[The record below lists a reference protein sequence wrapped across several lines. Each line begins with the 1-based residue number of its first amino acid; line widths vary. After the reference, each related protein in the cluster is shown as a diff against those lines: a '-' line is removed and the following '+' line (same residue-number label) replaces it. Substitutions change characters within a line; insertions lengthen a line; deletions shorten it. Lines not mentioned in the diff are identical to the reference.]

1 MSGSHGDN
9 IIAEAGDCITHRV
22 ERPVVTTLLT
32 ADTGTIPLAPGA
44 CLVHTPAPASQVSA
58 EEKPSS
64 SYHFYMK

>member
-32 ADTGTIPLAPGA
+32 ADTGTIPPAPGA
-44 CLVHTPAPASQVSA
+44 CLVHTSPSQPG
-58 EEKPSS
+58 ERCGETTII
-64 SYHFYMK
+64 FTYMK